1 MNTYNYDSNEYNEWN
16 KGNLIFKEKLPLIVY
31 HGTKEGGYDN
41 FDPDEGL
48 NSEAC
53 TNGIDAG
60 LGVFWTEE
68 KEHAEIYTS
77 NPYGAAYYSYNP
89 YLYRAAIKMTNPYK
103 IDSEEVHLKVEE
115 HGNAVN
121 FREYLK
127 NEGYDGVIIDFG
139 NRNEYVTFYSDQVNV
154 FEAKSLLKNKN
165 TIKNKP

>member
-1 MNTYNYDSNEYNEWN
+1 MANVIPYAFRGELFTGTHNFASGGDS
-16 KGNLIFKEKLPLIVY
+16 FKLAL
-31 HGTKEGGYDN
+31 
-41 FDPDEGL
+41 
-48 NSEAC
+48 
-53 TNGIDAG
+53 
-60 LGVFWTEE
+60 
-68 KEHAEIYTS
+68 YTS

-103 IDSEEVHLKVEE
+103 IDSEEVYLKVEE

-139 NRNEYVTFYSDQVNV
+139 NKNEYVTFYSDQVNV